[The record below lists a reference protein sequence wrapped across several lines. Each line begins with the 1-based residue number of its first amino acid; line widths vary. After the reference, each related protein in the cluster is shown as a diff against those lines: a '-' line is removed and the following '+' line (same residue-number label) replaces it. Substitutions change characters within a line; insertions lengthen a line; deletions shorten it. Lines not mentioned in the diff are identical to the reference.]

1 MKTIIGIIIGAVLA
15 LLTTT
20 AIYTAEARRDCKK
33 FEKRLKGDWV

>member
-1 MKTIIGIIIGAVLA
+1 MNMIIGIIIGAVLA
-15 LLTTT
+15 LLATT